1 VTALPARLV
10 LSRVSKAYGGARA
23 VDDVSLAVAEGSF
36 VTLLGAS
43 GCGKT
48 TLLRIAA
55 GFTAPDAGAVLIDGE
70 DATARPPGARGMA
83 FVFQSYA
90 LFPTKTVAENIGFAL
105 SVAGVGRAAREA
117 RVREVA
123 ALVAIGPL
131 LARFPHELSGG
142 QQQRVAL
149 ARAIAP
155 NPRVLLLDEPLAALD
170 AAIRARLRDEIRA
183 LTDKLGMTTL
193 YVTHDQEEAL
203 AISDRIVVMR
213 DGRIAQEGEPDEI
226 YHRPACRFV
235 AGFVGT
241 ATLLEADAAGGIVR
255 AAGIAWP
262 TGPTPPPDGPCLV
275 VVRPEDLA
283 PAGPGQALEGTV
295 TAQRFLGAVRRVTLR
310 LASGDLVVADMRAR
324 SPAVLPGQVLRLAP
338 AAAPAI
344 VPR

>member
-1 VTALPARLV
+1 MRPPERLRFAHV
-10 LSRVSKAYGGARA
+10 CKAFGGARA
-23 VDDVSLAVAEGSF
+23 VDGVDLAVPAGAF

-55 GFTAPDAGAVLIDGE
+55 GFTAPDQGRVIINGV
-70 DATARPPGARGMA
+70 DATSLPPGQRGMG

-90 LFPTKTVAENIGFAL
+90 LFPTKTVAENLGFPL
-105 SVAGVGRAAREA
+105 SVAGMGRAALRE

-123 ALVAIGPL
+123 AMVAIDGL
-131 LARFPHELSGG
+131 LDRFPHELSGG

-155 NPRVLLLDEPLAALD
+155 NPLLLLLDEPLAALD

-183 LTDKLGMTTL
+183 LTDRLGMTAL

-213 DGRIAQEGEPDEI
+213 EGRIAQEGRPDEI

-235 AGFVGT
+235 AGFVGA
-241 ATLLEADAAGGIVR
+241 ATLIEGEASGGVVR
-255 AAGIAWP
+255 GEGIAWP
-262 TGPTPPPDGPCLV
+262 SATPAPPDGPCLIV
-275 VVRPEDLA
+275 ARPEDFALA
-283 PAGPGQALEGTV
+283 QPGQGLSGQV
-295 TAQRFLGAVRRVTLR
+295 TGARFLGPIRRVTLR
-310 LASGDLVVADMRAR
+310 LSSGRMVVADIPARA
-324 SPAVLPGQVLRLAP
+324 AAIGIGDVLSLAP
-338 AAAPAI
+338 VAPPAI

>member
-1 VTALPARLV
+1 VPA
-10 LSRVSKAYGGARA
+10 GA
-23 VDDVSLAVAEGSF
+23 F

-55 GFTAPDAGAVLIDGE
+55 GFTAPDQGQVIIDGA
-70 DATARPPGARGMA
+70 DATSLPPGSRGMG

-90 LFPTKTVAENIGFAL
+90 LFPTRTVAENIGFPL
-105 SVAGVGRAAREA
+105 SVAGLGRAALRE

-123 ALVAIGPL
+123 AMVAIDAL
-131 LARFPHELSGG
+131 LDRYPHELSGG

-155 NPRVLLLDEPLAALD
+155 NPRLLLLDEPLAALD

-183 LTDKLGMTTL
+183 LTDRLGMTAL

-203 AISDRIVVMR
+203 AISDRVVVMR
-213 DGRIAQEGEPDEI
+213 EGRIAQEGEPAEI

-241 ATLLEADAAGGIVR
+241 ATLLEAEITGGVAR
-255 AAGIAWP
+255 GEGIAWP
-262 TGPTPPPDGPCLV
+262 TVTPAPPDGPCLIV
-275 VVRPEDLA
+275 ARPEDFALA
-283 PAGPGQALEGTV
+283 QAGQGMAGTV
-295 TAQRFLGAVRRVTLR
+295 LACRFLGAMRRVTLR
-310 LASGDLVVADMRAR
+310 LASGTAIVADIPARA
-324 SPAVLPGQVLRLAP
+324 ATVMPGERLSLAP
-338 AAAPAI
+338 VAPPAI